1 MYQTTTTT
9 TTTTAHVKFSLR
21 FKLMLS
27 FGIIIVLLLIQ
38 TGISLYLQADSQR
51 LLTNVLDHETRLH
64 TIESLNYAVRSV
76 DDDGAWFIMSGGNP
90 VDNAHY
96 QSDVANVASSY
107 ASLLSQT
114 PNTDSASLNRLHQF
128 QQHWKVYLSGN
139 SQAFAQLASGKKIV
153 AEANYVSVPFTP
165 VIAPL
170 TGYTQYLQTDE
181 QKLIQGMNANQST
194 TSLIN
199 WIVVV
204 IVIAVSLVIALI
216 LSRQIGQA
224 VKQVQVAMRKLAN
237 KDLRIDTLP
246 AMTQDELGEL
256 AINVNDTITALQKV
270 ITQIRHSAEEVSS
283 ASEETAAS
291 TEETANAL
299 TEVANQMQQ
308 LNEEAQAGQ
317 SSSME
322 VSKALLELSSLIQ
335 IAQQQATTAI
345 GQAETTQQA
354 AATGLQTV
362 ESTLHRMEEIQRTSK
377 TTEVKMDTL
386 QKYSL
391 EIGAIA
397 QTIRE
402 IADQTNLLALNASIE
417 AARAGEQGR
426 GFAVVAEEVRK
437 LAEQAHQESGRVSEV
452 LSRVSQVIKESVD
465 ATHDSLHTIEEGV
478 NQATQAGTALTS
490 IDQAVRATTENI
502 HRIYQVTKDEV
513 ANSEKIVALI
523 HTVSTV
529 IENTASHAENVAAA
543 SEEMS
548 AAMQTIAAG
557 GQLSSSQAVLL
568 SEQVAEFQLP

>member
-1 MYQTTTTT
+1 MHQTTTTT
-9 TTTTAHVKFSLR
+9 THVKFSLR

-27 FGIIIVLLLIQ
+27 FGIIVVLLLIQ

-64 TIESLNYAVRSV
+64 TIESLNYAARST
-76 DDDGAWFIMSGGNP
+76 DDNGAYYLMTGGNP
-90 VDNAHY
+90 TDQANYH
-96 QSDVANVASSY
+96 SEVANVTSLY

-114 PNTDSASLNRLHQF
+114 PKSDTTNLNRLHQF
-128 QQHWKVYLSGN
+128 QQQWKVYLSGN
-139 SQAFAQLASGKKIV
+139 QPPFALLAKGKKSA
-153 AEANYVSVPFTP
+153 AEAHYSAEPFSP

-170 TGYTQYLQTDE
+170 ISYTQYLQTDE
-181 QKLIQGMNANQST
+181 QKLLQGMHADQSF

-204 IVIAVSLVIALI
+204 IVIAVSLVIAII

-224 VKQVQVAMRKLAN
+224 VKQVQGAMRKLAD

-246 AMTQDELGEL
+246 ALTRDELGEL
-256 AINVNDTITALQKV
+256 AISVNDTITALQMV
-270 ITQIRHSAEEVSS
+270 MTQIRHAAEEVSS

-299 TEVANQMQQ
+299 MEVANQMQQ
-308 LNEEAQAGQ
+308 LNEEAQIGQ
-317 SSSME
+317 DSSAD

-335 IAQQQATTAI
+335 IAQQQATTAM
-345 GQAETTQQA
+345 GQVEATQQA
-354 AATGLQTV
+354 ASTGLQTV
-362 ESTLHRMEEIQRTSK
+362 EGTLHQMEEIQRTSK
-377 TTEVKMDTL
+377 TTEAKMDTL

-478 NQATQAGTALTS
+478 NQAMQAGTALTS
-490 IDQAVRATTENI
+490 IDQAVQATTENI

-513 ANSEKIVALI
+513 ANAEKIVVLI

-529 IENTASHAENVAAA
+529 IENTANHAESVAAA

-568 SEQVAEFQLP
+568 SELVTEFQLP